1 MVATVAPLPRSPL
14 ERTVSLP
21 VREGEI
27 RGDLTTVEGS
37 LGTVVFAHGSGSG
50 RRSPRNRYVA
60 SELHAVGIGTLL
72 LDLLTEKEAPVD
84 EVTREFRFDI
94 PRLAQRLVDAID
106 WLARRPEAHRFGIGI
121 YGASTG
127 GAAALIAAAER
138 PHAVRANVLRGARS
152 DLAEAHARSVRA
164 PTLFVVGELDTEVRA
179 LNDRTCAALSC
190 PKDLVVV
197 PGATHLF
204 EEPGALE
211 QVAQAA
217 RTWFLRYLPQAT

>member
-1 MVATVAPLPRSPL
+1 MVATVDPLPRSPL

-179 LNDRTCAALSC
+179 LNDRTCPALSC